1 MADTT
6 LRQITML
13 GLIPRRPP
21 GMTTAALQSALA
33 ARDFSVDLRT
43 IQRDLVKLS
52 AAFPLVCDE
61 SDRPRWYWAP
71 HAETVTLPG
80 HDSLSALS
88 WHLVEQHLQPLLPR
102 SLLLEIEP
110 HFQAAR
116 GYLEQ
121 ISEGKLRRWGQRV
134 RMLPRHLQL
143 QAPDTPTPVLDAV
156 YQGLLQQRQIEVAYT
171 NRDRKAPRTLI
182 LHPLALVVR
191 DSVHYLLATV
201 FEFSDVR
208 QLVLHRMSDARL
220 LDDAAKEP
228 PDFDLDRY
236 IREGGF
242 DYARG
247 LQIGLVARFD
257 AAAAKSLLETP
268 LSADQ
273 THVGLDDGRVEI
285 RATLIDSERLRW
297 WLKAFGSE
305 VEVVGPEQL
314 RQSLREDAEKTMRRY
329 D

>member
-1 MADTT
+1 MDTL
-6 LRQITML
+6 LRQISML
-13 GLIPRRPP
+13 GLIPRRAP
-21 GMTTAALQSALA
+21 GITTAGLQSVLA
-33 ARDFSVDLRT
+33 TRDFRVDLRT

-52 AAFPLVCDE
+52 VAFPLICDE
-61 SDRPRWYWAP
+61 SDRPRWYWAL
-71 HAETVTLPG
+71 HAEAVTLPG

-102 SLLLEIEP
+102 SLLREIEP

-116 GYLEQ
+116 GYLEKV
-121 ISEGKLRRWGQRV
+121 SEGNLRRWSQRV
-134 RMLPRHLQL
+134 RMLPRHLHL
-143 QAPDTPTPVLDAV
+143 QAPDTPTHVLDVA
-156 YQGLLQQRQIEVAYT
+156 YQGLLLQRQIEAAYT
-171 NRDRKAPRTLI
+171 SREREAPRALI
-182 LHPLALVVR
+182 LHPLALVIR

-201 FEFSDVR
+201 FNFSDVR

-228 PDFDLDRY
+228 PDFDLDEY

-242 DYARG
+242 DYSRG
-247 LQIGLVARFD
+247 QQIGLVARFD
-257 AAAAKSLLETP
+257 AGAAKSLLETP

-273 THVGLDDGRVEI
+273 AHAELEDGRVEI
-285 RATLIDSERLRW
+285 RATLSDSERLRW

-305 VEVVGPEQL
+305 VEVVEPEQL
-314 RQSLREDAEKTMRRY
+314 RQSLREDAEKTLSRY